1 MYPALLKKYISE
13 IIRYSSMHSYIQYVY
28 ILPNSETYQLASI
41 INIYLIVG
49 IYKMKYLFA
58 GWADETWWIQW
69 NYR

>member
-1 MYPALLKKYISE
+1 MY
-13 IIRYSSMHSYIQYVY
+13 SYIQYVY